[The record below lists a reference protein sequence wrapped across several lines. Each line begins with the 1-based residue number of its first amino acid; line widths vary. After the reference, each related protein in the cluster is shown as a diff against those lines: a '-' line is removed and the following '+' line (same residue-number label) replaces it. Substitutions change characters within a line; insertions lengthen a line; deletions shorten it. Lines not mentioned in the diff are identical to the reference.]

1 MTPRPGG
8 MKESGISTPVS
19 RTQSGLHGT
28 DHQEGYWENS
38 GPFSTSRYIQRQMGE
53 GEAQHYFRDGHRL
66 TEDPASSSGLDDC

>member
-1 MTPRPGG
+1 

-53 GEAQHYFRDGHRL
+53 GEAQYYFRDGHRL